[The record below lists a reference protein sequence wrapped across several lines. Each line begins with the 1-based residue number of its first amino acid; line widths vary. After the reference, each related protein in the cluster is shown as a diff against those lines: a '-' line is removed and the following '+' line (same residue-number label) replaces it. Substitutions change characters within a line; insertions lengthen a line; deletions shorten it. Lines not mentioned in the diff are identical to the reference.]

1 MVENA
6 NSPLNNSEIDPELE
20 RLKQKSA
27 QGAMNVVGDILD
39 TPEIKKALMRKVIM
53 PLIAV
58 ACLFIGILGLFDV
71 AKQLLGLGWQVETV
85 ISLVLA
91 TIGLS
96 HLLKNMLIG
105 KKHGY

>member
-1 MVENA
+1 MAEKT
-6 NSPLNNSEIDPELE
+6 NSQVNNTEIDPELE
-20 RLKQKSA
+20 YLKQKSA
-27 QGAMNVVGDILD
+27 KGAMNVVGDILD
-39 TPEIKKALMRKVIM
+39 NPEIKKALMRKVTM

-71 AKQLLGLGWQVETV
+71 AKQVLGLGWQVEAV

-96 HLLKNMLIG
+96 YLLKNMFTG
-105 KKHGY
+105 KKHGD